1 MQRLIVNTAPRPAA
15 LERDELDRSLPEW
28 ARRTNPIV
36 RRHLGAYWKTMAI
49 DPWLIARIYLGQ
61 AIFIALSFPLP
72 VLLTLLMPTVTV
84 SLVLLPVGA
93 IMYGQLLYTIAKL
106 SALSVVDERRN
117 NTLELI
123 RVIPLPRVNILYSKV
138 AAAVW
143 RQVED
148 LGLLLLMTSLF
159 SLPLIII
166 QHDIYFSLD
175 AEPLLMRVGTLLG
188 LAVSLLRLVLEPVM
202 IASVGVLVGTI
213 ARQRIPATI
222 AIVLLGIAYFL
233 LINFIRL
240 LPVDAAGRLLVEI
253 IMPLALPLLL
263 TALALRLSAF
273 LLERD

>member
-1 MQRLIVNTAPRPAA
+1 MQRLIVNTAPRPVD
-15 LERDELDRSLPEW
+15 LQRDELDRWLPVW

-36 RRHLGAYWKTMAI
+36 RRHLGAYWKMMST
-49 DPWLIARIYLGQ
+49 DPWLITRIYLAQ
-61 AIFIALSFPLP
+61 VIFIALSIPLP
-72 VLLTLLMPTVTV
+72 FLLTLLMPTVTV
-84 SLVLLPVGA
+84 SLVLLPVGS
-93 IMYGQLLYTIAKL
+93 IMYGQLLYTIARQ
-106 SALSVVDERRN
+106 SALSMVDERRN

-123 RVIPLPRVNILYSKV
+123 RAIPLPRVNILYSKV

-148 LGLLLLMTSLF
+148 IGLLLLMTSLF

-188 LAVSLLRLVLEPVM
+188 LAVSLLRLILEPIM

-222 AIVLLGIAYFL
+222 AMVLLGIAYFL

-240 LPVDAAGRLLVEI
+240 LPVDVTGRLLVEVI
-253 IMPLALPLLL
+253 LPLALPLIV
-263 TALALRLSAF
+263 TALALRVSAF
-273 LLERD
+273 LLDRD

>member
-49 DPWLIARIYLGQ
+49 DPWLIARIYMAQVL
-61 AIFIALSFPLP
+61 FIALSFPLP

-188 LAVSLLRLVLEPVM
+188 LAVSLLRLVLEPIM